1 MSNYYMD
8 NAATSYPKPESVYE
22 AVDHFNRSMG
32 GNPGRGSNQQS
43 IRAGSVILD
52 TRDLLAQLFHI
63 EDSANIAF
71 TGNVTESLN
80 IGLKGFLKPG
90 DHIITSSMEH
100 NAVGRPLY
108 VLQQQGVEWTRVACA
123 KDGILDPEEVRKAI
137 KKNTRM
143 ICTLHASNLT
153 GTIMPIGEIG
163 KIARDA
169 GLTFMV
175 DAAQTA
181 GVLPIDAAADKIDI
195 LAFTGH
201 KGLFG
206 PQGTGGIYIDPKI
219 QVRPLKEGGTGSLS
233 EYLEQPALMPDILE
247 SGTLNSPGI
256 AGLGA
261 GIRFILA
268 QGMERIRAHEQQITD
283 QLINGLQQIKG
294 LVQYGPQDSR
304 RQTAVVSFNL
314 EGMDCGELSS
324 GLDYEFGI
332 TTRSGLHC
340 TPLAHQTIGTF
351 ESGAC
356 RLSPGYFNS
365 REDVDYVLAA
375 IDQLSRRR

>member
-22 AVDHFNRSMG
+22 AVDDFNRNMG

-100 NAVGRPLY
+100 NAVARPLY

-123 KDGILDPEEVRKAI
+123 KDGSLDPVDIRKAI

-153 GTIMPIGEIG
+153 GTIMPVREIG
-163 KIARDA
+163 VIAREA
-169 GLTFMV
+169 GLKFMV

-181 GVLPIDAAADKIDI
+181 GVLPIDVAEEKIDI

-233 EYLEQPALMPDILE
+233 EYLEQPALMPDIME

-261 GIRFILA
+261 GIKFIID
-268 QGMERIRAHEQQITD
+268 QGLERIRAHEQKLTD
-283 QLINGLQQIKG
+283 QLFDGLAQIKG
-294 LVQYGPQDSR
+294 LQQYGPQDSR

-314 EGMDCGELSS
+314 VGMDCGELSS
-324 GLDYEFGI
+324 SLDYEFGI

-365 REDVDYVLAA
+365 KEDIDYVLGA
-375 IDQLSRRR
+375 IDQLARRK